1 MNPRT
6 VCRCQPMVFM
16 ISEMV
21 APVARC
27 SMATTWAVLLPS
39 RGAAAASRPSRAF
52 AAVLPLGAFLAGVA
66 FLAAL
71 PLSGAP
77 LADCA
82 PRLAG
87 CTPPLAFPSAFGF
100 AGWSAFGSG
109 SLAGVAADLLAGAP
123 AVVPPFW
130 VTGSPSPCMRAHTR
144 LMAVLRSVNFFTGVT
159 PGRLFQT
166 ARSLSAGH
174 WAARSANS
182 CWLAKE
188 SNGVAV
194 AAAASSWVANALMLL
209 SLSMVNVFIWVL
221 SWHGVAVTL
230 TFITLVGQTGKGNL
244 TEVREW
250 LRTGD
255 EVADMAARGGST
267 YRIGRQDVTIS
278 PGAHSGNN
286 LIAHSVWLTAAVD
299 AETDLPSGVRVY
311 LLNQLIM

>member
-6 VCRCQPMVFM
+6 VCRCQPMVFT
-16 ISEMV
+16 ISEIV
-21 APVARC
+21 APPFRC

-39 RGAAAASRPSRAF
+39 RGVAASRPL
-52 AAVLPLGAFLAGVA
+52 AAVLPLGVALAAVA

-71 PLSGAP
+71 VLAGAP
-77 LADCA
+77 LAA
-82 PRLAG
+82 RAR
-87 CTPPLAFPSAFGF
+87 PLALCAAFG
-100 AGWSAFGSG
+100 AVAGSG
-109 SLAGVAADLLAGAP
+109 FPGPPPPPSLVRP
-123 AVVPPFW
+123 Q
-130 VTGSPSPCMRAHTR
+130 TR
-144 LMAVLRSVNFFTGVT
+144 LRAVFRSVNFLTGVT